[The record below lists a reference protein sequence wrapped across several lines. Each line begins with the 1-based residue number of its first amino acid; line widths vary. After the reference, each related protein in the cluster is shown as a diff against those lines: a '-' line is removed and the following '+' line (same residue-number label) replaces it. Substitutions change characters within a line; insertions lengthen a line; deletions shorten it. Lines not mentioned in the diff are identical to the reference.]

1 MNNRGWGL
9 EAMILWCAVLGIL
22 LIVATVMINSSINN
36 MYNNTNSSSSVIKKE
51 DKTPTKEEDDNKKDN
66 EEVYSSYLE
75 KMTSASKLYIERE
88 YNDSL
93 EQIDNMY
100 LTTTFLI
107 NNDYLLRLV
116 DPSNNS
122 LECIGYVEVKY
133 TNNEVNYKP
142 YLKCGSDYE
151 TTGYNSSH
159 LE

>member
-100 LTTTFLI
+100 LTTTFLTESPSI
-107 NNDYLLRLV
+107 IHNPLSFGSAYVYHLL
-116 DPSNNS
+116 PSITS
-122 LECIGYVEVKY
+122 ISTEVFESVY
-133 TNNEVNYKP
+133 ILIV
-142 YLKCGSDYE
+142 CGSVISP
-151 TTGYNSSH
+151 T
-159 LE
+159 